1 MQPHLPLGRKT
12 DTHFKAV
19 DVPSRP
25 AGGEGSP
32 QGSGSYGGKIL
43 RSFRDL
49 SGVDAPDGGGKRSS
63 AEGFTYKCM
72 LEKDSDVGGQKGFF
86 PEDGVVCVCGP
97 TASPCSPLSWSPLA
111 LPLSPPLSL
120 PPCPRAVVMCH
131 RLLWVGGGTPCAS
144 EARSNRRTFVW
155 ALRLDADALS
165 RRGSGIMCRADSA
178 RGFFLFFLSNAQH
191 EQYREA

>member
-49 SGVDAPDGGGKRSS
+49 SGVDAPDGGGKKKEFGRRIYVQVHAGEGLRRWGSERLLSRGRRRVCLRPDCLPLLPTLLEPARS
-63 AEGFTYKCM
+63 
-72 LEKDSDVGGQKGFF
+72 
-86 PEDGVVCVCGP
+86 P
-97 TASPCSPLSWSPLA
+97 
-111 LPLSPPLSL
+111 PLSPPLSPSL
-120 PPCPRAVVMCH
+120 PACCCDVPQIA
-131 RLLWVGGGTPCAS
+131 VGGWWHAVCERS
-144 EARSNRRTFVW
+144 EIKQADICLGAATRRRRPFT
-155 ALRLDADALS
+155 S
-165 RRGSGIMCRADSA
+165 RKRDYVPGGFGSRIFS
-178 RGFFLFFLSNAQH
+178 FLFVK
-191 EQYREA
+191 RTT